1 MTVVAEVSVFV
12 STKTGCFMLAYIGV
26 AVVTVHACV
35 NNITDI
41 HLTHSLTVLL
51 AHLKIKH

>member
-1 MTVVAEVSVFV
+1 MVAEVSVFV